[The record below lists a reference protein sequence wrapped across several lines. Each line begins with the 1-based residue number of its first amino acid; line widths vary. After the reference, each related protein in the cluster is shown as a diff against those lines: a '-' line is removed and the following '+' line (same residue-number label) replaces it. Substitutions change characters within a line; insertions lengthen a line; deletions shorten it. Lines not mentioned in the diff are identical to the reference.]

1 MNMEDTKTNVPYI
14 VYESEAARHE
24 RTVKRLLTALLITI
38 LLMVGTNLAWLW
50 VWNQYDF
57 TSESYTIESED
68 NGNSNYLESGM
79 EGVINNGLKDTGKEE
94 NGRKEYGYGII
105 FNAEGFERQCK

>member
-1 MNMEDTKTNVPYI
+1 MEKDVPYI

-57 TSESYTIESED
+57 TSESYSVETDDSVNTNLLGAGASVNGAISNEYEDGSEAQ
-68 NGNSNYLESGM
+68 NGN
-79 EGVINNGLKDTGKEE
+79 
-94 NGRKEYGYGII
+94 
-105 FNAEGFERQCK
+105 

>member
-1 MNMEDTKTNVPYI
+1 MEDYKKDVPYI

-38 LLMVGTNLAWLW
+38 LLMVGTNMAWLW

-57 TSESYTIESED
+57 SSESYTIETDEQSNANLLGAGANENGVIT
-68 NGNSNYLESGM
+68 NGN
-79 EGVINNGLKDTGKEE
+79 
-94 NGRKEYGYGII
+94 
-105 FNAEGFERQCK
+105 

>member
-1 MNMEDTKTNVPYI
+1 MEKDVPYI

-38 LLMVGTNLAWLW
+38 LLMVGTNLAWLY

-57 TSESYTIESED
+57 SSEEYTIEGKD
-68 NGNSNYLESGM
+68 NANANYLESGM
-79 EGVINNGLKDTGKEE
+79 DGVINNGE
-94 NGRKEYGYGII
+94 
-105 FNAEGFERQCK
+105 

>member
-1 MNMEDTKTNVPYI
+1 MEDCKKDVPYI

-38 LLMVGTNLAWLW
+38 LLMVGTNLAWLY

-57 TSESYTIESED
+57 SSEEYTIDTSD
-68 NGNSNYLESGM
+68 SGNANYLEAGM
-79 EGVINNGLKDTGKEE
+79 NGVINNG
-94 NGRKEYGYGII
+94 
-105 FNAEGFERQCK
+105 EGTSETEDNN